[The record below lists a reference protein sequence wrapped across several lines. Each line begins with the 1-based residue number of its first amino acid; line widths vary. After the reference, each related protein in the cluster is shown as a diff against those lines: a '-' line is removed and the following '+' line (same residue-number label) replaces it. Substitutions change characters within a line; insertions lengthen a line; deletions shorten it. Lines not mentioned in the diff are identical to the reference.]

1 MTSALLALQSAF
13 QSHLLG
19 SDAAIDAAITAGR
32 GIAVQRRLGIYHHA
46 YRARLEGA
54 LRDTFSHTATY
65 LGEEWFDADA
75 LAFVQSHPSAESSL
89 NSYGAGFAAWLLAR
103 HPRDADIG
111 ELAAL
116 DWALRRAFDGA
127 DATPLDLASL
137 AGVAPDAWQRIGF
150 TFVPTMTRLPMTQNT
165 LVLWHALDQNETPPR
180 AQTLAEPSD
189 VLVWRRGQQPHFR
202 SLAAFE
208 SQALTAL
215 HRGQS
220 FAAVCEHLAE
230 AFAPLDV
237 SVEAGR
243 LLRRWIDE
251 ALLCAV
257 IEPSP
262 PD

>member
-13 QSHLLG
+13 QEHLLR
-19 SDAAIDAAITAGR
+19 SNAAIEGSIAAGR
-32 GIAVQRRLGIYHHA
+32 GIAVGRRLGIYHHA
-46 YRARLEGA
+46 YRARLIEA
-54 LRDTFSHTATY
+54 LRDTFGHTATY
-65 LGEEWFDADA
+65 LGQEWFDADA
-75 LAFVQSHPSAESSL
+75 LTFVQSHPSTESSL
-89 NSYGAGFAAWLLAR
+89 NRYGAGFAAWLLAR
-103 HPRDADIG
+103 HPHDADIG

-127 DATPLDLASL
+127 DAAPLDLATL
-137 AGVAPDAWQRIGF
+137 AGVAPEAWQRIGF
-150 TFVPTMTRLPMTQNT
+150 TFVPTMARLAMTHNT
-165 LVLWHALDQNETPPR
+165 LALWHALDQNETPPT
-180 AQTLAEPSD
+180 AQLLAEPSE
-189 VLVWRRGQQPHFR
+189 VLIWRRGQQPHFR

-220 FAAVCEHLAE
+220 FAAVCEHLAD

-237 SVEAGR
+237 SVEAGQ

-257 IEPSP
+257 VDPSP